1 MQVTITHFP
10 LLAPFAVLPFLA
22 LAFAFGFVLLLLGL
36 EASFSFLDSLLFL
49 IFFDFWDFFGSG
61 FFT

>member
-22 LAFAFGFVLLLLGL
+22 LAFAFSFVLLLLGL

-49 IFFDFWDFFGSG
+49 IFFDF
-61 FFT
+61 